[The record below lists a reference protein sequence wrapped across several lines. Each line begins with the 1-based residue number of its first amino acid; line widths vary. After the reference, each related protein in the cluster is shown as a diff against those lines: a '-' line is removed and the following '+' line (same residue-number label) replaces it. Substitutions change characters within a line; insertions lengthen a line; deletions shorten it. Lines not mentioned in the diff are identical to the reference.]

1 MNNELPNN
9 STGAALT
16 VNEVRSLLGLPPV
29 RSETENQKAIIT
41 EYHCS
46 NCGGNMFKNNVCQFC
61 GTTRGARRHSLTDEQ
76 MQNIYDEFYESFS
89 SAESMRIYNELN
101 DD

>member
-1 MNNELPNN
+1 MNNELHYN

-16 VNEVRSLLGLPPV
+16 VNEVRALLGLPPV
-29 RSETENQKAIIT
+29 RSNAGDDKAILT
-41 EYHCS
+41 EYHCP

-76 MQNIYDEFYESFS
+76 MRNIYDEFFESYS
-89 SAESMRIYNELN
+89 SAETMRIHNELN